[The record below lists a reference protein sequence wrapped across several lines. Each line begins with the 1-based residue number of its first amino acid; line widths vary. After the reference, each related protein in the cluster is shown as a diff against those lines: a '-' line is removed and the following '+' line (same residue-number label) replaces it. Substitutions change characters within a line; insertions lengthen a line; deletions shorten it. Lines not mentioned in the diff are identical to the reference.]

1 MKKELQNNWEKALPF
16 IQANMTEASYDMWI
30 PQLKPY
36 SFNEEEGIFTLILP
50 DFFSE
55 THVNRYS
62 NFIEMALHEVYG
74 RNISVRFAHSDDVA
88 AAKPYGSN
96 LMNEEIYLNPR
107 YIFSSFVV
115 GSNNQFAWAASQ
127 AVADKPGKA
136 YNPLFLYGGSGLGKT
151 HLMHAI
157 GHQARKKPHTNVLY
171 VSSEMFTNEFIK
183 ALREGKTSDF
193 REKYRK
199 VDILLI
205 DDIQFIAGKDSTQ
218 EEFFHS
224 FNALYESGKQ
234 IILTSDRKPKEIKD
248 LEERLVSRFEWGLM
262 ADIQPPEYETRM
274 AILQKKAEQEFIP
287 PTEDLMEVIA
297 MIAERIPSNIRELE
311 GAFNR
316 VIAYASLTGQPVKKS
331 IAKEALRD
339 MFTAE
344 EVVVTPALIKKQVA
358 KHYGIKVA
366 DLDSS
371 KRSRDIAYPRQI
383 AMYLCREMTGLSY
396 PNIGEAFGGRDHTT
410 VMHACEKIASEMRT
424 NDSLKVVISGLEHTI
439 REE

>member
-1 MKKELQNNWEKALPF
+1 MKKELQKNWEKALPF
-16 IQANMTEASYDMWI
+16 IQSNMTEASYDMWI
-30 PQLKPY
+30 PPMKPH
-36 SFNEEEGIFTLILP
+36 SFNEDEGIFTLIIP
-50 DFFSE
+50 DSFSE
-55 THVNRYS
+55 NHVNRYS
-62 NFIEMALHEVYG
+62 NFIQDALHDIYG
-74 RNISVRFAHSDDVA
+74 RNVSVRFVHNEDIE

-127 AVADKPGKA
+127 AVAEKPGKA

-157 GHQARKKPHTNVLY
+157 GHHALKKPRTKVLY

-183 ALREGKTSDF
+183 ALREGKTTEF

-199 VDILLI
+199 VDVLLI
-205 DDIQFIAGKDSTQ
+205 DDIQFIAGKNQTQ
-218 EEFFHS
+218 EEFFHT
-224 FNALYESGKQ
+224 FNALYESNKQ
-234 IILTSDRKPKEIKD
+234 IILTSDRKPKDIKD
-248 LEERLVSRFEWGLM
+248 LEERLISRFEWGLM
-262 ADIQPPEYETRM
+262 ADIQPPEFETRM
-274 AILQKKAEQEFIP
+274 AILQKKAEQEDIP
-287 PTEDLMEVIA
+287 PTEDLMEVIT

-316 VIAYASLTGQPVKKS
+316 IIAYASLTGQPVKKS

-339 MFTAE
+339 MFSAE

-358 KHYGIKVA
+358 KHYGIKPA
-366 DLDSS
+366 DMDSS

-383 AMYLCREMTGLSY
+383 AMYLCRSMTDLSL
-396 PNIGEAFGGRDHTT
+396 PKIGEAFGGRDHTT
-410 VMHACEKIASEMRT
+410 VLHACEKIASEIKT
-424 NDSLKVVISGLEHTI
+424 NDSLKVVISELEKTI
-439 REE
+439 RE